1 VGSFALSVLLVGRAD
16 HVEPS
21 PAPLV
26 SNVVGTLTVDIQRT
40 GARLPFALVF
50 GEMNRQI
57 SVAVRERVGIVVKV
71 DLKSHL
77 GVVVRCS
84 RYVAH
89 FKDWLEPADPPAAAM
104 RVHLMVSLCVEP
116 AKTVVTD
123 LYLAVRVKLHGRFA
137 SLPTT

>member
-1 VGSFALSVLLVGRAD
+1 VGSFALSVLLVDRAD
-16 HVEPS
+16 HLEPS

-26 SNVVGTLTVDIQRT
+26 SDVVGTLTVDIERT
-40 GARLPFALVF
+40 GHGLPVAIVF

-57 SVAVRERVGIVVKV
+57 SVAMRESVRVVVKA
-71 DLKSHL
+71 DLKSHP
-77 GVVVRCS
+77 GVVVRRP

-89 FKDWLEPADPPAAAM
+89 FKDWLDSAHLPAATM

-116 AKTVVTD
+116 AKAVVTD
-123 LYLAVRVKLHGRFA
+123 LYLAVRVKLHGGFT